1 MATPTNASAIAAA
14 SAAKAAAVAAAN
26 QAKAAATTA
35 AANARSAAIAPSVQ
49 NVIGNINTGISA
61 LSNLVNTKA
70 PTAAQQA
77 AVSSSLAAQQEALA
91 AQAPVVTT
99 ATTGYNTS
107 ISNANTDYSNAINA
121 ANAISVP
128 DPIYDTGPTGAT
140 DSATQTNQA
149 NAAAQAIALLES
161 YGLSADIGAGLTALA
176 QNGLDSTTII
186 SILDAPNPTTAIT
199 GLNLQGSQL
208 TAANQL
214 VTSWQARFPGNQAR
228 IAAGLT
234 PIDPATY
241 IANETAYKQVMTMAG
256 IPASSP
262 LMQTSYLGNLMG
274 QDVSPAEVASRV
286 STATSAIQNEDPA
299 VIAQLQSQFGL
310 SQSSLVSHLLDP
322 TVTAPVIQQEYNA
335 ATIAAEAARA
345 GVAITVGNTGG
356 NVQGGGLLNN
366 NSLQMQLAAQGVTQ
380 SQAQQGF
387 QAIAAEQPALQ
398 SIAGRYGAGVTGPQN
413 VGQAL
418 TAATFNTTGAA
429 AAQQQINLLK
439 TAEASAFSGSA
450 GAVTGSLGPR
460 DTSGLQ

>member
-1 MATPTNASAIAAA
+1 MATTDRQVEQQIAQDAAA
-14 SAAKAAAVAAAN
+14 AAAPDTPVTPGIFQAAQPSGAIVLPDGSKAPGSATMAGPIAQGAGPLGPAAN
-26 QAKAAATTA
+26 FSPTPSPTT
-35 AANARSAAIAPSVQ
+35 VQ
-49 NVIGNINTGISA
+49 TVDSTGNVIGITTTTYNWDGTPNTPQYTQIAS
-61 LSNLVNTKA
+61 
-70 PTAAQQA
+70 
-77 AVSSSLAAQQEALA
+77 
-91 AQAPVVTT
+91 
-99 ATTGYNTS
+99 
-107 ISNANTDYSNAINA
+107 
-121 ANAISVP
+121 
-128 DPIYDTGPTGAT
+128 TGAT
-140 DSATQTNQA
+140 GSATQTNQA

-228 IAAGLT
+228 IAAGLN

-262 LMQTSYLGNLMG
+262 LMQTSYLGNLMA

-286 STATSAIQNEDPA
+286 STATSAIQNEDPM